1 MSYDILFVP
10 RRPGQSWE
18 AALDEAEGRDVLGD
32 ALRPDRL
39 AQWDR
44 IVAALR
50 HRVGEVEVSVGGDAC
65 EAVDPSSGL
74 EVSLYPDEASVSF
87 PYAERPDPAA
97 FHDLVVDVVGLLE
110 RETGLRAW
118 DAQTDEPFDGQVHDE
133 TGLAATRRI
142 GQEAS
147 DTAATEGMAARA
159 AAGHLGPDTGEV
171 VLPAAALA
179 DAGTPGPGGP
189 GAAGAPVGTPGDR
202 TAGPD
207 SPAELALQ
215 RRRSLRY
222 VVVGVVVVVAAL
234 LLRSQGQASTTLSG
248 LALALGVADVVIG
261 LLLYRAWHR
270 RAQAVAGGRAASG
283 SPTGRAEG

>member
-44 IVAALR
+44 IVVALR
-50 HRVGEVEVSVGGDAC
+50 HRVGEVEVTVGGDAC

-74 EVSLYPDEASVSF
+74 EVSLYPDEASVNF

-118 DAQTDEPFDGQVHDE
+118 DAQTDELDGVE
-133 TGLAATRRI
+133 RVGA
-142 GQEAS
+142 
-147 DTAATEGMAARA
+147 
-159 AAGHLGPDTGEV
+159 EV
-171 VLPAAALA
+171 VDERGL
-179 DAGTPGPGGP
+179 
-189 GAAGAPVGTPGDR
+189 PGD
-202 TAGPD
+202 
-207 SPAELALQ
+207 LV
-215 RRRSLRY
+215 LRH
-222 VVVGVVVVVAAL
+222 AHL
-234 LLRSQGQASTTLSG
+234 I
-248 LALALGVADVVIG
+248 ADDVDH
-261 LLLYRAWHR
+261 AFFH
-270 RAQAVAGGRAASG
+270 
-283 SPTGRAEG
+283 